1 MGVGILL
8 IAHQGVGEAFLE
20 VLNQTFDQNLPLSIE
35 LLSVNHHHSA
45 EALSH
50 LAKKHVALLDQGMG
64 VLVIT
69 DLFGATPANIA
80 QAVARSYHAVEVISG
95 LNLPMLIRLCN
106 YPNLSLTKLL
116 EKALSGGKEGV
127 CYRRKLPSM
136 NMQEL
141 AYHC

>member
-8 IAHQGVGEAFLE
+8 VAHQGVGEAFLE
-20 VLNQTFDQNLPLSIE
+20 VLKQTFDQELPLTIE

-45 EALSH
+45 DTLAYM
-50 LAKKHVALLDQGMG
+50 AKKHVALLDQGMG

-80 QAVARSYHAVEVISG
+80 QAVAKSYHTVEVISG

-106 YPNLSLTKLL
+106 YPDLSLPKLL

-127 CYRRKLPSM
+127 FCRSALSKA
-136 NMQEL
+136 QEI

>member
-20 VLNQTFDQNLPLSIE
+20 VLNQTFDQELPLKIQ

-45 EALSH
+45 DNLAH
-50 LAKKHVALLDQGMG
+50 LAKKHVALLDKGMG

-80 QAVARSYHAVEVISG
+80 QAVAQSYHAVEVISG

-106 YPNLSLTKLL
+106 YPNLSLAKLL

-127 CYRRKLPSM
+127 FYRRKLHK
-136 NMQEL
+136 MQEI